1 MVSKILRA
9 RLGVSVFVLVCAA
22 GLALSAC
29 GGSSS
34 SSSSSGGGSSS
45 SSGSSDEHVDVVLS
59 NNFMGNEWRPQ
70 MVNDAK
76 YVATVGENK
85 DNVSLTVKIAEG
97 NPSAQI
103 ASLQGIIR
111 EEPDAIIIDASSST
125 ALNPTIEQA
134 CDAGIVVVSFDQ
146 EVTAPC
152 AYRIPENYV
161 NQAKDMFNFAANELG
176 GKGEILIDEGLSG
189 TPLSDA
195 FAETWKEM
203 DAEDPGIE
211 IVGTF
216 NSEYSEG
223 PEQQGVAAQL
233 AQHPNAT
240 AVLSDYGCQSIIEA
254 YKKAGATLKAAGCS
268 TSNRSAIACE
278 DAKVPCFFYG
288 APAWVSA
295 FALEQAV
302 KTVQGKEEPP
312 KQVFYFETNFVNK
325 VASTD
330 FPHVEEVETIKEG
343 ETYLPDAS
351 PSLVTP
357 VDNGEWGITPEI
369 ALGK

>member
-1 MVSKILRA
+1 MLFRA
-9 RLGVSVFVLVCAA
+9 RLGIAAAVLGVVTA
-22 GLALSAC
+22 LVLSAC
-29 GGSSS
+29 G
-34 SSSSSGGGSSS
+34 GGGSSS
-45 SSGSSDEHVDVVLS
+45 SGGSSASGGGDEHVDVVLS

-85 DNVSLTVKIAEG
+85 ENVSLDVKIAEG
-97 NPSAQI
+97 SPSAQI
-103 ASLQGIIR
+103 ASLQGVIR
-111 EEPDAIIIDASSST
+111 EEPDAIIIDASSAT
-125 ALNPTIEQA
+125 ALNPTVQQA

-152 AYRIPENYV
+152 AYRVPSNYEAQAADMLSFV
-161 NQAKDMFNFAANELG
+161 NEELG
-176 GKGEILIDEGLSG
+176 GEGEILIDEGLAG

-195 FAETWKEM
+195 FAKVWKEQV
-203 DAEDPGIE
+203 ESKYPGLE

-216 NSEYSEG
+216 NSEYAEG

-233 AQHPNAT
+233 TQHPNAT
-240 AVLSDYGCQSIIEA
+240 AVLSDYGCTSIIEA
-254 YKKAGATLKAAGCS
+254 YKKANATLKAAGCS
-268 TSNRSAIACE
+268 AGNRSEISCE
-278 DAKVPCFFYG
+278 AANVPCFFYG
-288 APAWVSA
+288 APAWVGA

-302 KTVQGKEEPP
+302 KTVQGKEEPA
-312 KQVFYFETNFVNK
+312 KKTFYFETNFVNK

-330 FPHVEEVETIKEG
+330 FPHEQEVEVIKEG
-343 ETYLPDAS
+343 YSYFPKES

-357 VDNGEWGITPEI
+357 VTSENWEITPEI